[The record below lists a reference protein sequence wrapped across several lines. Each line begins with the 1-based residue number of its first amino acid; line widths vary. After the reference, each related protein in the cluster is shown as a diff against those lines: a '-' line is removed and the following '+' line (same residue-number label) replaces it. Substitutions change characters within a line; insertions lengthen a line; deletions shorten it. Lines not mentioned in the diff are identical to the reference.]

1 MRQVTGGGLAVEKQG
16 QKRANEPKLTA
27 TDEKIIALLREDG
40 QMANL
45 ELARQIGISER
56 SVGRHMR
63 RLEEEKLARVVLM
76 LDLEADGYEL
86 LAAVGIKVKG
96 RPPQDVADDIA
107 LIEQVQI
114 VILVAGAYD
123 LEIQVLARTMAEL
136 THVLEDRIAGV
147 EGVKAV
153 APSLATRISKHEYQ
167 WVPFT

>member
-1 MRQVTGGGLAVEKQG
+1 MEKQG

-96 RPPQDVADDIA
+96 RPPQDVA
-107 LIEQVQI
+107 
-114 VILVAGAYD
+114 
-123 LEIQVLARTMAEL
+123 
-136 THVLEDRIAGV
+136 
-147 EGVKAV
+147 
-153 APSLATRISKHEYQ
+153 
-167 WVPFT
+167 

>member
-1 MRQVTGGGLAVEKQG
+1 MDEPGRQRV
-16 QKRANEPKLTA
+16 NEPKLTA
-27 TDEKIIALLREDG
+27 VDEKIIALLREDG
-40 QMANL
+40 QMSNL
-45 ELARQIGISER
+45 DIARHIGISER

-76 LDLEADGYEL
+76 LDIAADGYEF

-96 RPPQDVADDIA
+96 RLPEEVADDIA
-107 LIEQVQI
+107 QIEQVQI

-123 LEIQVLARTMAEL
+123 LEIQVLARSMAEL
-136 THVLEDRIAGV
+136 TEVLEDRIAMV

-153 APSLATRISKHEYQ
+153 TPSLATRIAKHEYQ